1 MEQHDDDI
9 LSDPL
14 SDALGVTAAID
25 PSTADSPSVAPT
37 VKALDRSESTENLD
51 DPAVLA
57 AVEWESYRA
66 SIMQRFT
73 SNDTIK
79 VSSVREK
86 IMLSF
91 ILC

>member
-1 MEQHDDDI
+1 MEQHNDGI
-9 LSDPL
+9 PSDPL
-14 SDALGVTAAID
+14 SDPLGVTAAID
-25 PSTADSPSVAPT
+25 PLMADSPSVALP
-37 VKALDRSESTENLD
+37 VKALHRSESTENLD
-51 DPAVLA
+51 DPAVVA

-86 IMLSF
+86 SCCLSSSV
-91 ILC
+91 